1 MAVARAEPTGA
12 SLTAP
17 PTVTATR
24 RLACPGNEQLL
35 MQSLLER
42 AVEDLGAERGCVVRQ
57 GDAQPTLTA
66 IQGMD
71 VSRWESQGRQDP
83 RFWNG
88 DLEEIDAYLDYSAS
102 RGLVAKALESGEH
115 FHGLTVYHAAL
126 VTPAGFAYSGL
137 AAVLIVCITGG
148 VLYLDRKLGVNG
160 VPYTQEDL
168 DKLVLLTSAS
178 GCQPEMAAES

>member
-42 AVEDLGAERGCVVRQ
+42 AVEDLGAERGCVVTQ
-57 GDAQPTLTA
+57 GDAQPTLLA

-88 DLEEIDAYLDYSAS
+88 DLEEIDAYLNYSAS
-102 RGLVAKALESGEH
+102 RGLFPHMINVA
-115 FHGLTVYHAAL
+115 
-126 VTPAGFAYSGL
+126 
-137 AAVLIVCITGG
+137 
-148 VLYLDRKLGVNG
+148 
-160 VPYTQEDL
+160 
-168 DKLVLLTSAS
+168 
-178 GCQPEMAAES
+178 